1 MGKENVLVERRATG
15 LLIIEVRNSNP
26 NGDPDRE
33 SDPRQRNHNG
43 RGEITPVSFK
53 RKVRDLI
60 EWKDGLAWQEIKK
73 KFTPELNDEEFMILE
88 SRERGFK
95 DVKDAAEAWRKVL
108 EIVDDETKMRNKY
121 WDARVF
127 GSTFLEKGEESPED
141 SKDQAVGGQKDN
153 KKKGKKK
160 EDKKYIKTGI
170 VQFGLGISVSPVLL
184 DRCTLTKKASAE
196 ESKDR
201 GMAPLGYRVVEHGVY
216 YMPFFVNP
224 LVAHKS
230 GCRQKDIDVLLKTI
244 PLAYKGTPS
253 MPRNCIEIRHAWYME
268 HKSAWGSCSDF
279 TLLDALTPK
288 RKGDT
293 DEQRKAN
300 TEKPSTSWD
309 DYDVPTQLPS
319 ELRNKLDEQNGFKDL
334 VNE

>member
-1 MGKENVLVERRATG
+1 MAKENNVMKRATG

-33 SDPRQRNHNG
+33 GDPRQRNHNG

-73 KFTPELNDEEFMILE
+73 KFTPELDDEEFMILE
-88 SRERGFK
+88 SRARGFK
-95 DVKDAAEAWRKVL
+95 DVKNAAEAWRKVL
-108 EIVDDETKMRNKY
+108 EIVDNETKMKNKY

-127 GSTFLEKGEESPED
+127 GSTFLEKGEEAPED
-141 SKDQAVGGQKDN
+141 SKDETVSEEKDN
-153 KKKGKKK
+153 KKKEKKK

-170 VQFGLGISVSPVLL
+170 AQFGLGMSVSPVLL
-184 DRCTLTKKASAE
+184 DRGTLTKKASAE

-230 GCRQKDIDVLLKTI
+230 GCRQRDIDVLLKTI

-268 HKSAWGSCSDF
+268 HTSALGSCSDF
-279 TLLDALTPK
+279 ALIDALTPK
-288 RKGDT
+288 KKNKD
-293 DEQRKAN
+293 DV
-300 TEKPSTSWD
+300 EKPSTSWD
-309 DYDVPTQLPS
+309 DYDVPVDLP
-319 ELRNKLDEQNGFKDL
+319 EALKKKLQSFRDL
-334 VNE
+334 MNE

>member
-1 MGKENVLVERRATG
+1 MANENEMKRATG

-33 SDPRQRNHNG
+33 GDPRQRNHNG

-60 EWKDGLAWQEIKK
+60 EWKGGVAWQEIKR
-73 KFTPELNDEEFMILE
+73 KFTPELDDEEFMILE

-95 DVKDAAEAWRKVL
+95 DVEDAAEAWRKVL
-108 EIVDDETKMRNKY
+108 EIVNDETKMRNKY

-127 GSTFLEKGEESPED
+127 GSTFLEKGEEAPED
-141 SKDQAVGGQKDN
+141 SKNETINGEKDR
-153 KKKGKKK
+153 KKKGTKK
-160 EDKKYIKTGI
+160 EDKKYIKTGV
-170 VQFGLGISVSPVLL
+170 VQYGLGISVSPVLL
-184 DRCTLTKKASAE
+184 DRATLTKKASAE

-230 GCRQKDIDVLLKTI
+230 GCRQRDIDVLLKTI

-253 MPRNCIEIRHAWYME
+253 MTRNCIEIRHAWYME
-268 HKSAWGSCSDF
+268 HTSALGSCSDF
-279 TLLDALTPK
+279 VLIDTLTPK
-288 RKGDT
+288 RKNKD
-293 DEQRKAN
+293 DA
-300 TEKPSTSWD
+300 EKPSTSWD
-309 DYDVPTQLPS
+309 DYDVPTDLPDA
-319 ELRNKLDEQNGFKDL
+319 LKKKLQSFRDL
-334 VNE
+334 MNE